1 MNEQLLSHE
10 LHRVLDASPVPADLF
25 PPGLT
30 ARRISKRRSR
40 WLAVASAAAALLI
53 FSLTPLSGNIVDAA
67 SEFVMQHTIKWV
79 ITDDTKLP
87 APYVDTTNFQPGQ
100 SVTKEEQGAFPRRVF
115 TGIRLSE
122 LKQSEPDWPLPAYLP
137 PTDEARVIKFEQYK
151 LGHPDQLELRG
162 FSVNWTT
169 EKGSLHYDIARRIEP
184 MAQKELE
191 RIRSGKVSPTTIFTN
206 DHAVKTEQKQVTLKG
221 QSAIATSLKPN
232 WFLFWAHEYGTGSL
246 MGTDMPLDELLK
258 VAESLPSL
266 K

>member
-1 MNEQLLSHE
+1 MNEQILSHE

-30 ARRISKRRSR
+30 ARRTSKRRSR
-40 WLAVASAAAALLI
+40 WLVVAAAAVALVI
-53 FSLTPLSGNIVDAA
+53 FSLTPVGGNIVDAA
-67 SEFVMQHTIKWV
+67 GEFLMQHTIRLV

-87 APYVDTTNFQPGQ
+87 APFVDITNFQPGQ
-100 SVTKEEQGAFPRRVF
+100 SVTTEEQGAFPRRVY
-115 TGIRLSE
+115 TGIRLSD
-122 LKQSEPDWPLPAYLP
+122 LKQSEPDLPLPAYLP
-137 PTDEARVIKFEQYK
+137 PTDEARVIKVEQYK

-162 FSVNWTT
+162 FGVSWKT
-169 EKGSLHYDIARRIEP
+169 EKGSLHYDIDRRIEP

-191 RIRSGKVSPTTIFTN
+191 RIRSGKVSPITIFTN
-206 DHAVKTEQKQVTLKG
+206 DHAAKMERKQVTLKG
-221 QSAIATSLKPN
+221 QSAMATYLRPD
-232 WFLFWAHEYGTGSL
+232 WILFWAHDYGTGSL